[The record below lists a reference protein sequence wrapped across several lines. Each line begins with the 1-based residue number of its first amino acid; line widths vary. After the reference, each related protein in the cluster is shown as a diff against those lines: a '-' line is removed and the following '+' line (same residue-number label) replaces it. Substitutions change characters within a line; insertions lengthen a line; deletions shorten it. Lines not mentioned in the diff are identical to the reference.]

1 MKKLL
6 VIFVLTL
13 LSAGCENGPETAHYS
28 AIVEGTV
35 VRVPALSG
43 GELVAR
49 PVSEGQ
55 LVSRGE
61 LLVQIDTTEM
71 SLQGEQIAASLS
83 ELSAQETLATSEV
96 KRAKVQR
103 DYLAQ
108 RAARIRQLF
117 SEKSASR
124 QQLDD
129 IENQLQQAEIGYHK
143 ANQNLAT
150 IAAKGRQLKAQ
161 RALLAKKIRDACI
174 AAPLSGRIAELFYEV
189 GEAVAPMT
197 PVAELVGL
205 EKVDARIYLPESRLG
220 AIAYDQQVS
229 VKIDGREESLS
240 GRISWIS
247 PKAEFTPKAVLTDDT
262 RSSLVYAVNVEIN
275 NPEEILKHG
284 MPVEILL
291 ERPEAE

>member
-1 MKKLL
+1 
-6 VIFVLTL
+6 
-13 LSAGCENGPETAHYS
+13 
-28 AIVEGTV
+28 
-35 VRVPALSG
+35 
-43 GELVAR
+43 
-49 PVSEGQ
+49 
-55 LVSRGE
+55 
-61 LLVQIDTTEM
+61 